1 MTALLLDSPVVSRLC
16 HPSRPEN
23 RPVADWLESVLLEHS
38 ASVVLYLPEIVD
50 YEVRRGLLHVALR
63 SGRSTTRSLLRLD
76 RLTETL
82 DYLPLDTATMR
93 RAAGLWAEVRVSGQ
107 PTAAHEA
114 LDGDAILAAQAI
126 AVGAS
131 VVTENVRHLERFV
144 RAHRWNEV
152 PL

>member
-1 MTALLLDSPVVSRLC
+1 MTTLLLDSPVVSRLC
-16 HPSRPEN
+16 HPARPEN
-23 RPVADWLESVLLEHS
+23 HPVADWLEGVLREHS
-38 ASVVLYLPEIVD
+38 ESVVVYLPEIVD

-76 RLTETL
+76 RLSETL

-93 RAAGLWAEVRVSGQ
+93 RAAGLWAEVRAIGR
-107 PTAAHEA
+107 PTAAGEA

-126 AVGAS
+126 AVGGL

-144 RAHRWNEV
+144 SAHRWDEV

>member
-1 MTALLLDSPVVSRLC
+1 VV
-16 HPSRPEN
+16 
-23 RPVADWLESVLLEHS
+23 V
-38 ASVVLYLPEIVD
+38 YLPEIVD

-76 RLTETL
+76 RLTESL

-93 RAAGLWAEVRVSGQ
+93 RAAGLWAEVRAVGR
-107 PTAAHEA
+107 PTAASEA

-126 AVGAS
+126 AVGGS
-131 VVTENVRHLERFV
+131 VVTDNVRHLERFV
-144 RAHRWNEV
+144 RAHRWDEV

>member
-1 MTALLLDSPVVSRLC
+1 MRTLLLDSPLVSRLC
-16 HPSRPEN
+16 HPARTEN
-23 RPVADWLESVLLEHS
+23 RPLADWLESVLREHS
-38 ASVVLYLPEIVD
+38 ESVVLYLPEIVD

-82 DYLPLDTATMR
+82 DFLPLDTATMR
-93 RAAGLWAEVRVSGQ
+93 RAAGLWAEARATGR
-107 PTAAHEA
+107 PTAGAEA

-126 AVGAS
+126 AVGGS

-144 RAHRWNEV
+144 SAHRWAEV
-152 PL
+152 LL